1 MKKALLT
8 FLVCIYFVL
17 SIINFVLIKK
27 FLDAMLYIPLTI
39 IIAEWALVTTLVI
52 ICSILILKGD
62 FDD

>member
-1 MKKALLT
+1 MKKAFLT